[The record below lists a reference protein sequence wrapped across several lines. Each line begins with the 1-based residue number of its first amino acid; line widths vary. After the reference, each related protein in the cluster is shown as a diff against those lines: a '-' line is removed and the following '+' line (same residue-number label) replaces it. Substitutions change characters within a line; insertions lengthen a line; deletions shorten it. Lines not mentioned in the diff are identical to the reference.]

1 MAKAKTAQ
9 VAETTFEMIPHDQ
22 IKPYD
27 EQPRTYVDMDSV
39 ADLAESIAEGGQNT
53 PIIVTKR
60 PDENHYILI
69 GGERRWR
76 ACGLLSKRRGAP
88 FVMKAVIEPY
98 VDEATLFSKAF
109 IDNLHR
115 EDMPPLDI
123 AAGLKR
129 LQEGGKTVEE
139 IAKLY
144 GRSVP
149 YVYSYL
155 ALNGLDDRVKA
166 LMNPALEKRQRL
178 GVTQAITLTKVPDAE
193 LQVTLAEEVVASN
206 MSDGDLNIVMV
217 QQAEERGVT
226 LTHAPKKKRDAKDQR
241 RVLEAFLRNT
251 ERWLDRETAGLE
263 VDRIYGTGDGE
274 NRVLL
279 DIEAVNRILTK
290 TRGLKAKLNNAL

>member
-1 MAKAKTAQ
+1 MAKAKTVE

-60 PDENHYILI
+60 PNESHYILI

-76 ACGLLSKRRGAP
+76 ACGLLSERTGTP

-149 YVYSYL
+149 YVYNYL

-206 MSDGDLNIVMV
+206 MSDGDLNIAMI

-226 LTHAPKKKRDAKDQR
+226 LTHAPKKKRDATDQR
-241 RVLEAFLRNT
+241 RVLETFLRNT
-251 ERWLDRETAGLE
+251 ERWLDRETAVLE

-274 NRVLL
+274 DRVLL

>member
-1 MAKAKTAQ
+1 MTKAKTDQ
-9 VAETTFEMIPHDQ
+9 VAETTFAMIPHDQ

-27 EQPRTYVDMDSV
+27 EQPRTYVDMNSV

-60 PDENHYILI
+60 PNDSHYILI

-76 ACGLLSKRRGAP
+76 ACGLLSKRLGTP

-98 VDEATLFSKAF
+98 IDEATLFSKAF

-206 MSDGDLNIVMV
+206 MSDGDLNIAMV

-226 LTHAPKKKRDAKDQR
+226 LTHAPKKKRDATDQR
-241 RVLEAFLRNT
+241 RVLETFLRNT

-263 VDRIYGTGDGE
+263 VDRIYATGDGGD
-274 NRVLL
+274 RVLL

-290 TRGLKAKLNNAL
+290 MRGLKAKLNNAL